1 MKKLLLFIFAL
12 VLSSQTINAQVVLDT
27 NGVTIKWIGTSVPS
41 NYFVQASPRGTL
53 EWFAIVSDVNK
64 SKIYD
69 YALNIQSGRSFFIP
83 PGSLNPIPFNN
94 IVTSL
99 MTDMSYLFSD
109 VKSFNQTINSWDVS
123 NVTNMSNMFN
133 RDSAFNQPIGNWDVS
148 KVTNMSYMFRGA
160 RAFNQNINSWNVS
173 NVTSMLQMFSG
184 TSSFNQNIGS
194 WDVSKVTNMSN
205 MFNGAISF
213 NQNIGSWDV
222 SNVTNMTIMFTGATS
237 FNQPIGNWNVGK
249 VTNMSSMFS
258 VAKAFNQPIGSW
270 NVGKVTNMSN
280 MFNGAISFNQ
290 NIGSWDV
297 SKVSK
302 VTNMSYMFRGAKL
315 STGNY
320 DSLLIGWSTITSL
333 EDSLKQGIAF
343 DAGNSKYC
351 NGVLARA
358 SLVSNYGWTITD
370 GGLDCLTSVEELESS
385 KVNLYPNPTN
395 NIINIE
401 GLNKNENNPI
411 QVFDVQGKLV
421 ITKTISEKGKIDLSE
436 LNKGVYVIKIGEVAQ
451 RIVKM

>member
-222 SNVTNMTIMFTGATS
+222 S
-237 FNQPIGNWNVGK
+237 
-249 VTNMSSMFS
+249 
-258 VAKAFNQPIGSW
+258 
-270 NVGKVTNMSN
+270 
-280 MFNGAISFNQ
+280 
-290 NIGSWDV
+290 
-297 SKVSK
+297 KVSK

>member
-222 SNVTNMTIMFTGATS
+222 S
-237 FNQPIGNWNVGK
+237 
-249 VTNMSSMFS
+249 
-258 VAKAFNQPIGSW
+258 
-270 NVGKVTNMSN
+270 
-280 MFNGAISFNQ
+280 
-290 NIGSWDV
+290 
-297 SKVSK
+297 KVSK

-401 GLNKNENNPI
+401 GLNKNEYNPI

>member
-194 WDVSKVTNMSN
+194 WDVSKV
-205 MFNGAISF
+205 
-213 NQNIGSWDV
+213 
-222 SNVTNMTIMFTGATS
+222 
-237 FNQPIGNWNVGK
+237 
-249 VTNMSSMFS
+249 
-258 VAKAFNQPIGSW
+258 
-270 NVGKVTNMSN
+270 
-280 MFNGAISFNQ
+280 
-290 NIGSWDV
+290 
-297 SKVSK
+297 SK

>member
-99 MTDMSYLFSD
+99 MTDMRYLFSD

-194 WDVSKVTNMSN
+194 WDVS
-205 MFNGAISF
+205 
-213 NQNIGSWDV
+213 
-222 SNVTNMTIMFTGATS
+222 
-237 FNQPIGNWNVGK
+237 
-249 VTNMSSMFS
+249 
-258 VAKAFNQPIGSW
+258 
-270 NVGKVTNMSN
+270 KVTNMSN